1 MRVDSSDAASSVVDS
16 PGLDARLLARGLAA
30 LRIFVGL
37 IALLNGLAKVF
48 GWHRVHIGPYLA
60 NLINRD
66 DARFILDFE
75 VFKNPAN
82 SSSGTRLP
90 LVRSIARLML
100 DHWGLIG
107 WALTLTEVVTGLLLV
122 LGLLT
127 RAAALVALGQHLFL
141 ALVYASSDRWLF
153 EQPHEYVP
161 LIILSL
167 VPAGRVWGMDA
178 RAAVRSGRGRARSP
192 WPF

>member
-1 MRVDSSDAASSVVDS
+1 MRVDPSGAASGVDH
-16 PGLDARLLARGLAA
+16 PGLDARVLARGLAA
-30 LRIFVGL
+30 LRIFIGL

-48 GWHRVHIGPYLA
+48 GWHRVQLGPYLA

-82 SSSGTRLP
+82 SSPGTRLP
-90 LVRSIARLML
+90 LVRSISQLML
-100 DHWGLIG
+100 DHWGLVG
-107 WALTLTEVVTGLLLV
+107 WALTVTEVVTGLLLV

-141 ALVYASSDRWLF
+141 ALVYASSGRWLF
-153 EQPHEYVP
+153 EQPHEYIP
-161 LIILSL
+161 LIILSI

-178 RAAVRSGRGRARSP
+178 WGAVRSGRGRARSG